1 MKTINVSEA
10 TNTQLDWLVAKTV
23 ALEENQLSALRIE
36 HGRPVLL
43 WDGGEPRGPRRP
55 CNYTTDWSLMGPIIE
70 REGPW
75 VRESA
80 VASPAIAHL
89 VTPDKKWFAYARSNH
104 DGTASHCYYGETF
117 LIAAA
122 RCYVA
127 SKLDDTVEVPE
138 ELS

>member
-1 MKTINVSEA
+1 MKQIKVAEA
-10 TNTQLDWLVAKTV
+10 TNIQLDWLVATCEGIEV
-23 ALEENQLSALRIE
+23 RWSAPHEQLLMVGYAYLPFS
-36 HGRPVLL
+36 PTS
-43 WDGGEPRGPRRP
+43 
-55 CNYTTDWSLMGPIIE
+55 NWSQMGPIIE

-104 DGTASHCYYGETF
+104 DGAASHCYYGETF

-122 RCYVA
+122 RCFVS
-127 SKLDDTVEVPE
+127 SKLGRIVEVPD
-138 ELS
+138 EL